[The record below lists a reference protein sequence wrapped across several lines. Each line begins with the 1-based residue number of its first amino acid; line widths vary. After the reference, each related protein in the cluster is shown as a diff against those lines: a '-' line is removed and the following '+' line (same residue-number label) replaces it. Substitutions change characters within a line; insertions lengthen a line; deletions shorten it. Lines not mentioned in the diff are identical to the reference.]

1 MIVTYSEGVTACHQD
16 LKSFENV
23 LRWRRYD
30 VITILNLTC
39 KQNSS
44 QMSSSTTVVNISI
57 KYFVINDVCQR
68 VDLMPLNK
76 KILLSLYHYE
86 SSR

>member
-68 VDLMPLNK
+68 VDLMPLDN
-76 KILLSLYHYE
+76 KILLRPL
-86 SSR
+86 RVF